1 MKDSTRHTLDV
12 LRTGPKT
19 THELLEAD
27 CGTRYGARL
36 FELRELG
43 FVIDT
48 SPRKGG
54 ALYTLVHDPEK
65 AAGESGAQSTP
76 ASAGRSL
83 GATDAPELRAG
94 REVDQCAPAVD
105 VPGDRS
111 ATPSSDPLFDAPPA
125 RRPYEDVDEE
135 AA

>member
-27 CGTRYGARL
+27 CGSRYGARL

-54 ALYTLVHDPEK
+54 ALYTLVHDPER
-65 AAGESGAQSTP
+65 ATGEPVSPATP

-83 GATDAPELRAG
+83 GDTDAPELRAG
-94 REVDQCAPAVD
+94 PTADS
-105 VPGDRS
+105 PGPGSLSSSDRS
-111 ATPSSDPLFDAPPA
+111 AAPSSDPLFDAPTA
-125 RRPYEDVDEE
+125 RRPYEDIDEE